1 MVRFSFPKLSA
12 RYIPGKETDPM
23 GSALLAT
30 EEAARPR
37 KRLFKMTMRRRE
49 AIMGYVFLTPWIVGF
64 LVFLVGPM
72 IASLYLSLTQY
83 KLIHAPVWI
92 GFGNYQRMF
101 TDPLVYRSL
110 RVTLTYTLFSV
121 PLGLIAAMAVA
132 VLLNQKIIA
141 SGVFRTVFYLP
152 SVISG
157 VAVALVFAWIFNF
170 RFGILNYFLSL
181 VGINGPNWLGDPNF
195 SLSAFVVM
203 SLWGIGANVV
213 IYLAGLQG
221 VPVALHE
228 AATIDGAN
236 AWTRFWKITLPLITP
251 VILFTLVMG
260 VIGTFQTF
268 TQAYIMTGGGPA
280 NSTLFFLLYLY
291 KNAFNWFEMGYA
303 SALAWLLFVIILICT
318 VILWSTSA
326 RWVYYEGDSKK

>member
-1 MVRFSFPKLSA
+1 
-12 RYIPGKETDPM
+12 M
-23 GSALLAT
+23 GNVLDLPVT
-30 EEAARPR
+30 VPEQR
-37 KRLFKMTMRRRE
+37 KRLFKMKTRTRE
-49 AIMGYVFLTPWIVGF
+49 AIMGYVFLLPWLIGF
-64 LVFLVGPM
+64 IVFLVGPM
-72 IASLYLSLTQY
+72 IASIFLSMTEY
-83 KLIHAPVWI
+83 KMIRPPDWI
-92 GFGNYQRMF
+92 GLANYERMF
-101 TDPLVYRSL
+101 ADQFVWHSLKVTMTYVVFAVPIGLVLALS
-110 RVTLTYTLFSV
+110 
-121 PLGLIAAMAVA
+121 VA

-141 SGVFRTVFYLP
+141 SGIFRTVFYLP

-157 VAVALVFAWIFNF
+157 VAIALVFAWIFNF
-170 RFGILNYFLSL
+170 RFGILNFFLGL
-181 VGINGPNWLGDPNF
+181 VGIEGPNWLGSPRYA
-195 SLSAFVVM
+195 LAAFVVM
-203 SLWGIGANVV
+203 SLWGIGGNVV

-260 VIGTFQTF
+260 VIGSFQTF

-280 NSTLFFLLYLY
+280 NATLFYLLYLY

-326 RWVYYEGDSKK
+326 RWVYYEGDGSK